1 MAEYEKWKIVGD
13 GGLELVQC
21 MFEEGRISARTAT
34 SSSFMTL
41 PVGGAET
48 PITMPKEHA
57 EALAWILKNST
68 VEGFKSAKTIR
79 A

>member
-1 MAEYEKWKIVGD
+1 MQEYEKWKIVGD
-13 GGLELVQC
+13 DGCELVQC
-21 MFEEGRISARTAT
+21 MFEEGRVIARAGA

-57 EALAWILKNST
+57 EALASILKNST
-68 VEGFKSAKTIR
+68 VPGFRKAKVIR

>member
-1 MAEYEKWKIVGD
+1 VQQYEKWKIVGD
-13 GGLELVQC
+13 GGNELVQC
-21 MFEEGRISARTAT
+21 MFEEGQITARTA
-34 SSSFMTL
+34 SSSSVMTL

-48 PITMPKEHA
+48 PVTMPKEHA

-68 VEGFKSAKTIR
+68 VEGFRKAKAVR